1 MDRLESKLDRLDERL
16 DKIQA
21 QGERNALQL
30 EVHISSHKTLKQY
43 VELEVKKL
51 NDIVQPIHEDRIS
64 LYKGLK
70 FLGWSVA
77 FLASV
82 LGLIAAAIALL

>member
-1 MDRLESKLDRLDERL
+1 
-16 DKIQA
+16 
-21 QGERNALQL
+21 
-30 EVHISSHKTLKQY
+30 
-43 VELEVKKL
+43 VKKL